1 MERGN
6 EGEATWWSVLS
17 TRRQE
22 NQQPSFLDTAA
33 RRRYPSVTKGVDGDE

>member
-6 EGEATWWSVLS
+6 E
-17 TRRQE
+17 QE
-22 NQQPSFLDTAA
+22 DDVVVRGISRMQERPLFLDTTE